1 MQFRAKVQLNQK
13 IVVIGNAVADVVARM
28 VDDVPRTGSL
38 HPETVQYFAG
48 GCGNNVAMVLAR
60 LGAEVAIVACVGQDV
75 FGDVLLAQWQS
86 AGIETQYVMRHPTE
100 PTGVTI
106 VLVDSEGERR
116 FISAP
121 AANRFLTVDSLPST
135 LLDGIFALHI
145 AGFFTM
151 PGIEEDALIPLLESA
166 RSRGILTVLD
176 PVGGSARERREE
188 LLRLLPYLDIVLV
201 NEDEG
206 EKITDEQSADAI
218 ARILFERGAST
229 IIAKLGSTGSRIY
242 GKFGDFDV
250 PPYPATTID
259 STGAG
264 DAYIATLLASLVRG
278 DDFHTATRWASA
290 AGAATVEAIGATGA
304 WRGWKDLE
312 KREMRNEK

>member
-1 MQFRAKVQLNQK
+1 MTTPSK
-13 IVVIGNAVADVVARM
+13 ILVIGNAVADVVART

-60 LGAEVAIVACVGQDV
+60 LGAEVGIVACLGQDV
-75 FGDVLLAQWQS
+75 FGDVLLAQWQQ
-86 AGIETQYVMRHPTE
+86 AGIETHAVMRHPTE

-116 FISAP
+116 FISTP
-121 AANRFLTVDSLPST
+121 AANRFLTVASLPPT
-135 LLDGIFALHI
+135 LLEGLFALNI

-151 PGIEEDALIPLLESA
+151 PGIEEDALIPLLKSA
-166 RSRGILTVLD
+166 RQRGILTVLD

-206 EKITDEQSADAI
+206 EKITGMIEADAI
-218 ARILFERGAST
+218 AQVLFERGAST
-229 IIAKLGSTGSRIY
+229 IITKLGAKGSRVY
-242 GKFGDFDV
+242 GKLGNFEV
-250 PPYPATTID
+250 PAYPASTVD

-264 DAYIATLLASLVRG
+264 DAYIATMLASLARG
-278 DDFHTATRWASA
+278 DDFRTATRWASA
-290 AGAATVEAIGATGA
+290 AGAATVESLGATGT
-304 WRGWKDLE
+304 WRGWDDLSDRM
-312 KREMRNEK
+312 KIT

>member
-1 MQFRAKVQLNQK
+1 MNHK
-13 IVVIGNAVADVVARM
+13 ILVIGNAVADVVART

-60 LGAEVAIVACVGQDV
+60 LGAKVAIVACLGQDV
-75 FGDVLLAQWQS
+75 FGDVLLAEWQR
-86 AGIETQYVMRHPTE
+86 AGIETPFVSRHPTE

-106 VLVDSEGERR
+106 VLVDSAGERR
-116 FISAP
+116 FISTP
-121 AANRFLTVDSLPST
+121 AANRFLTLDNLPAT
-135 LLDGIFALHI
+135 IWDGVFALNI

-151 PGIEEDALIPLLESA
+151 PGIEDGALIPLLEAA
-166 RSRGILTVLD
+166 RARGILTVLD

-206 EKITDEQSADAI
+206 EKVTGEVETDEI
-218 ARILFERGAST
+218 ARVLFERGAST
-229 IIAKLGSTGSRIY
+229 IIAKLGAKGSRVY
-242 GKFGDFDV
+242 GKLGNFDV
-250 PPYPATTID
+250 PACPAICID

-264 DAYIATLLASLVRG
+264 DAYIAALLAAMARG
-278 DDFHTATRWASA
+278 DDFRSATAWASA
-290 AGAATVEAIGATGA
+290 AGAATVESLGATGT
-304 WRGWKDLE
+304 WRDWDDLE
-312 KREMRNEK
+312 KKVRGKGEW

>member
-1 MQFRAKVQLNQK
+1 LKNKVF
-13 IVVIGNAVADVVARM
+13 VIGNTVADVVART

-60 LGAEVAIVACVGQDV
+60 LGAKVSLAACVGQDV
-75 FGDVLLAQWQS
+75 FGDVLLAQWQK
-86 AGIETQYVMRHPTE
+86 AGINTTYVSRHPTE

-106 VLVDSEGERR
+106 VLVDSAGERR
-116 FISAP
+116 FISTP
-121 AANRFLTVDSLPST
+121 AANRFLTSEHLPST
-135 LLDGIFALHI
+135 LPDDLFAIHI

-151 PGIEEDALIPLLESA
+151 PGIEGGVLIPLLEQA
-166 RSRGILTVLD
+166 RAKGILTLLD

-206 EKITDEQSADAI
+206 EKVTGETDADAI
-218 ARILFERGAST
+218 AAVLLARGVGSVIT
-229 IIAKLGSTGSRIY
+229 KLGAIGSRVY
-242 GKFGDFDV
+242 GKRGMLDI
-250 PPYPATTID
+250 PAYAATTID
-259 STGAG
+259 TTGAG
-264 DAYIATLLASLVRG
+264 DAYIATLLASLARG
-278 DDFHTATRWASA
+278 DDFQTATRWASA

-304 WRGWKDLE
+304 WQGWNDLE
-312 KREMRNEK
+312 AKRTVH

>member
-1 MQFRAKVQLNQK
+1 MPFRTRAQLNSK
-13 IVVIGNAVADVVARM
+13 ILVIGNAVADVVART

-60 LGAEVAIVACVGQDV
+60 LGASVSIVACLGRDV
-75 FGDVLLAQWQS
+75 FGDVLQGQWQQ
-86 AGIETQYVMRHPTE
+86 AGIETPYVMRHPNE

-106 VLVDSEGERR
+106 VLVDSAGERR
-116 FISAP
+116 FISTP
-121 AANRFLTVDSLPST
+121 AANRFLTVDTLPAT
-135 LLDGIFALHI
+135 ALDGVFALDI

-151 PGIEEDALIPLLESA
+151 PGIEAGALIPLLEQA
-166 RSRGILTVLD
+166 RARGILTVLD

-206 EKITDEQSADAI
+206 EKITDETEADAI
-218 ARILFERGAST
+218 ARALFERGAST
-229 IIAKLGSTGSRIY
+229 IITKLGAKGSRVY
-242 GKFGDFDV
+242 GKLGNFDV
-250 PPYPATTID
+250 PAHPTTCVD

-264 DAYIATLLASLVRG
+264 DAYIATMLASMARG
-278 DDFHTATRWASA
+278 DDFHTATQWASA
-290 AGAATVEAIGATGA
+290 AGAATVESLGATGT
-304 WRGWKDLE
+304 WRGWVDLE
-312 KREMRNEK
+312 EKVKNQR